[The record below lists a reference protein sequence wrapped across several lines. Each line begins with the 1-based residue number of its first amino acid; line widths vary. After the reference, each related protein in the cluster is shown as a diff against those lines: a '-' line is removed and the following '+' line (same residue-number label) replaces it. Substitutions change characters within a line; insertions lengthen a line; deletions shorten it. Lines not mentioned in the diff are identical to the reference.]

1 MKFST
6 EKQNLSVP
14 KDNSYGH
21 LHNFESF
28 QNIFSS
34 KFCLVQFIRVKG
46 IHVGIFWFQNK
57 NSYTRNLASAIYL
70 FSIYDQEGIDGFV
83 GGYTTPGQSGY
94 SGDNFCFK
102 KARFMYQTAKIYYA
116 VLLRKSAITL

>member
-70 FSIYDQEGIDGFV
+70 FISMLKSKVGSKVDRKQRRWRVLVQDTGEVKKGLLHCFPNRFGKKFV
-83 GGYTTPGQSGY
+83 
-94 SGDNFCFK
+94 
-102 KARFMYQTAKIYYA
+102 
-116 VLLRKSAITL
+116 AISQMG